1 MATKSITDEEIQLR
15 KRARRRLVGAV
26 ALVLIMVVF
35 LPMILDSEPKP
46 LDQNVAIR
54 IPSRDADGFESKIVP
69 VEKPA
74 APPTAAPE
82 PATVVA
88 EPSAAPV
95 APEPVPVAP
104 PEEKKPVEKK
114 PVEKKPE
121 PKQVSK
127 PAPTASAK
135 ESTPAAKAE
144 PKVEAGADTKK
155 AEPFVVQLGAF
166 SNAANAKQLQ
176 AKLSSNGIKSYTETL
191 KTASGTQIRV
201 RAGPFPTREAAERVK
216 DKLKSLGLSNGV
228 VMPQK

>member
-35 LPMILDSEPKP
+35 LPMVLDSEPKP
-46 LDQNVAIR
+46 LDQDVAIR

-74 APPTAAPE
+74 ASPTATPE
-82 PATVVA
+82 PAAVVA
-88 EPSAAPV
+88 EPSAAPAV
-95 APEPVPVAP
+95 AEPAPVAP
-104 PEEKKPVEKK
+104 PAEKKPIEK
-114 PVEKKPE
+114 EPE

-127 PAPTASAK
+127 AAPTTSVK
-135 ESTPAAKAE
+135 ESASVAKAE
-144 PKVEAGADTKK
+144 PKVEAKADTKK

-201 RAGPFPTREAAERVK
+201 RAGPFPTREAAERAK